1 MAIRHREPLKPREA
15 EKLNLTEK
23 VIAIRRVAKV
33 VKGGRRFRF
42 SVLVVVG
49 DGAGHVGFGTGK
61 AREVPDAIRKA
72 IAQAKKN
79 VYRIS
84 LSGNTIPFEVIGHFG
99 ASEVLLKPASPGT
112 GIIAGSVVRA
122 VMESL
127 GVRDILTKSL
137 GSNNPFNLVRATF
150 DGLLQLR
157 TWDEIMKLR
166 GKVNEVDKG

>member
-1 MAIRHREPLKPREA
+1 MPELLKPHEA
-15 EKLNLTEK
+15 EKLNLTER
-23 VIAIRRVAKV
+23 VVSIRRVAKV

-49 DGAGHVGFGTGK
+49 DGQGHVGFGMGK

-79 VYRIS
+79 IYKIS
-84 LSGNTIPFEVIGHFG
+84 LEGNTIPFEVIGHFG

-127 GVRDILTKSL
+127 GVKDILTKSL
-137 GSNNPFNLVRATF
+137 GSNNPFNLVRATM
-150 DGLLQLR
+150 DGLLKLR
-157 TWDEIMKLR
+157 TWEEIARLR
-166 GKVNEVDKG
+166 GKSDGKVDKS

>member
-1 MAIRHREPLKPREA
+1 MAIHHREPLKPREA

-79 VYRIS
+79 VYKIS
-84 LSGNTIPFEVIGHFG
+84 LAGNTIPFEVIGHFG

-127 GVRDILTKSL
+127 GVKDILTKSL

-166 GKVNEVDKG
+166 GKINEVDKG